1 MQTKGALLWG
11 ANEEWS
17 VESIDIP
24 DPLPPEVTVKL
35 SACGI
40 CHTDEHLVTGDLPV
54 SHYPMLGGHE
64 AAGEIVALGGAVSGY
79 AVGDRVVL
87 SAIPSCGHCRPCML
101 GYGAVCDL
109 AYRTLSGESIAD
121 NTRRIRARG
130 QEVAPL
136 CHIGG
141 LAPYVTVHEYSLV
154 KIEKEIPLDLAA
166 LLGCGVSTGW
176 GAVVNVAEVKPGDTA
191 VVMGL
196 GGVGASASLACAA
209 SGAERVVV
217 IDPVETKRDHAMA
230 LGATHFYS
238 SLDEAREGLSEET
251 WGQMADK
258 VLITV
263 GRMEASLLQD
273 AIDLTGKFG
282 VVVPISAGNFKAN
295 DVSLNLDGLRGYLRS
310 IKGVIQNG
318 GNPKLEIT
326 KLIGLYASG
335 KLPLE
340 NLVTARYCLDDVNLG
355 FQHMREGRNIR
366 GLVTFDHDGGPA
378 AARPS

>member
-1 MQTKGALLWG
+1 
-11 ANEEWS
+11 
-17 VESIDIP
+17 
-24 DPLPPEVTVKL
+24 
-35 SACGI
+35 
-40 CHTDEHLVTGDLPV
+40 
-54 SHYPMLGGHE
+54 
-64 AAGEIVALGGAVSGY
+64 
-79 AVGDRVVL
+79 
-87 SAIPSCGHCRPCML
+87 
-101 GYGAVCDL
+101 
-109 AYRTLSGESIAD
+109 
-121 NTRRIRARG
+121 
-130 QEVAPL
+130 
-136 CHIGG
+136 
-141 LAPYVTVHEYSLV
+141 
-154 KIEKEIPLDLAA
+154 
-166 LLGCGVSTGW
+166 
-176 GAVVNVAEVKPGDTA
+176 VNVAEVKPGDTA